1 MTNADNSVLAPVVIQ
16 EGPYLTSGQ
25 SFLNEGMPD
34 TAMQKLILV

>member
-25 SFLNEGMPD
+25 SFLNEEMPD
-34 TAMQKLILV
+34 TAMQTLILV